1 LSAKIRSVEA
11 VEMFADRGIMGLD
24 VTVTT
29 DTGAVGVATPSA
41 GVSTGIYEA
50 DFILDGGDR
59 YGGMGQRQAAKSIN
73 EIVAPALMGM
83 EVNKQR
89 EVDTMMIE
97 LDGTP
102 TKAKLGANAIV
113 GVSLAVI
120 KAAANDAGLPL
131 YQYIGGPNACTIPI
145 PIVNAGLGGRYRD
158 PGTSRWLK
166 PSFEYVAYGAGS
178 FWRAHEICWEI
189 KRELGK
195 MVVARFGPAVLNYS
209 GEVALAGYLKDDR
222 ELLEMMTEA
231 IAKTGFEGQ
240 VAIYVDMAA
249 GCYYEEDIDRY
260 VGFMAEGERTRD
272 EMLEHYTDLIANYPF
287 ISMED
292 PLHEE
297 DMEGHAIFTKELGIE
312 IVGDDLF
319 TTNIERLRMGIE
331 LGAANSMVLKITQ
344 VGTVSEALD
353 ASLECVRNGY
363 NVHPCGSRGDASSVV
378 DFSVGLNA
386 GQVRA
391 GGAEAQAGYK
401 RCLTIER
408 ELGDSAAWLGKAAY
422 NGSNQR
428 WLR

>member
-1 LSAKIRSVEA
+1 MSAIIKSVEA
-11 VEMFADRGIMGLD
+11 VETFAGRGIMGLE

-29 DTGAVGVATPSA
+29 DTGAVGVATPSV

-50 DFILDGGDR
+50 DFVLDGGSR
-59 YGGMGQRQAAKSIN
+59 YGGGGQRQAARNIN
-73 EIVAPALMGM
+73 EIIGPALIS
-83 EVNKQR
+83 VDVHRQR
-89 EVDTMMIE
+89 QIDAIMIE

-102 TKAKLGANAIV
+102 TKSKLGANAIV
-113 GVSLAVI
+113 GVSLAVV
-120 KAAANDAGLPL
+120 KAAAASAGLPL

-145 PIVNAGLGGRYRD
+145 PIINAGLGGRYRG
-158 PGTSRWLK
+158 PGRSRWLK
-166 PSFEYVAYGAGS
+166 PSFEYLPYGAGS
-178 FWRAHEICWEI
+178 FSKAHEMGWEM

-195 MVVARFGPAVLNYS
+195 MVTERFGPTAVAYG
-209 GEVALAGYLKDDR
+209 GEVSLAGFLKDDR
-222 ELLEMMTEA
+222 ELLDMMTEA
-231 IAKTGFEGQ
+231 IVRAGYEGQ
-240 VAIYVDMAA
+240 VGIYVDMAA

-272 EMLEHYTDLIANYPF
+272 EMLELYKDLIDNYPF

-297 DMEGHAIFTKELGIE
+297 DMEGHAIFTRELGIE

-353 ASLECVRNGY
+353 ACLECVRHGY
-363 NVHPCGSRGDASSVV
+363 NVHPCGSRGDGASVV

-391 GGAEAQAGYK
+391 GGAEGNAGYR
-401 RCLTIER
+401 RCLAIER
-408 ELGDSAAWLGKAAY
+408 ELGDSALWPGKAAFK
-422 NGSNQR
+422 GSNQR